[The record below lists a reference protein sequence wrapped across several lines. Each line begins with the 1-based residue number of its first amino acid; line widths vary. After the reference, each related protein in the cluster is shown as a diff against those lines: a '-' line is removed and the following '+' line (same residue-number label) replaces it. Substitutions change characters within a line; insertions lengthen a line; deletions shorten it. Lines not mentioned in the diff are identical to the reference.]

1 MGHNLWSIFWQIVV
15 IDISFEVLIKNV
27 GMMQTPFR
35 YWEFPIYAL
44 NFHTD
49 RFFSFQWAPEWLIL
63 NKIWGNLTSAP
74 CNVCKICSAPKVC
87 TVRPLPQRWSPSII
101 SIQNRP
107 CNQSNGW
114 FDFVYMWH
122 SLLIQ
127 IEFQCESSF
136 REKNNFDKAS
146 VGCDA
151 ANQARKRMD
160 TAPHYHSLN
169 NGISGFGIF
178 KRAEHIICYIFK
190 DYPGI
195 CELIWLHSKVFCSKK
210 SEASSFNSVNGK
222 SQLECFF

>member
-1 MGHNLWSIFWQIVV
+1 MGSRTTVDTEHRL
-15 IDISFEVLIKNV
+15 
-27 GMMQTPFR
+27 TPFR
-35 YWEFPIYAL
+35 YDDQTKYCIRAGSS
-44 NFHTD
+44 TD
-49 RFFSFQWAPEWLIL
+49 QYWQFYHKQ
-63 NKIWGNLTSAP
+63 
-74 CNVCKICSAPKVC
+74 
-87 TVRPLPQRWSPSII
+87 WSPSVI
-101 SIQNRP
+101 SIQNGP

-122 SLLIQ
+122 NLLYR
-127 IEFQCESSF
+127 IEFQYVYVYSV